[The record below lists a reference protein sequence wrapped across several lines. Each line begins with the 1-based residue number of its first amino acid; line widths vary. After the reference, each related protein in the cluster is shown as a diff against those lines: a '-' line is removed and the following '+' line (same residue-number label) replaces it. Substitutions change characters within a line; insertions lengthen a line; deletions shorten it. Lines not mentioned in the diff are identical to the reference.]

1 MKAVI
6 AWWELAQS
14 KQTIESLR
22 AYLSAEGVAPWIDVS
37 GLRLKFWI
45 SDPKTNR
52 WGAVMLWDSNAD
64 LTQPMPPNRATELI
78 GYPPSI
84 RLSSDIE
91 AIVEGANVAPLLE
104 QGLAFEELS

>member
-45 SDPKTNR
+45 SDPKT
-52 WGAVMLWDSNAD
+52 
-64 LTQPMPPNRATELI
+64 ELI